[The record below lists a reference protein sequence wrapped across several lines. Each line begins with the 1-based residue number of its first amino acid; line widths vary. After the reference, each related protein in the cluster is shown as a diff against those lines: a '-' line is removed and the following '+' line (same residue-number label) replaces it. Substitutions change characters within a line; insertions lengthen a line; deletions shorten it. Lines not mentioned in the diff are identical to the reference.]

1 MKRSGRPL
9 SVLAVVF
16 LTGLFSLSTVE
27 RARGSERAEE
37 IHKAF
42 KGAFE
47 DEFGVLDGKVAYEKT
62 QIFGT
67 VIGVDLKLKEGKL
80 EDGWTA
86 KVVSALATL
95 GVKARDEDVEV
106 RAEEQSV
113 AGHNFVSLQV
123 TSSRGTEEQD
133 SLAAIL
139 MIGP

>member
-1 MKRSGRPL
+1 
-9 SVLAVVF
+9 VF
-16 LTGLFSLSTVE
+16 LTGLFSFSTVE

-42 KGAFE
+42 KRAFE
-47 DEFGVLDGKVAYEKT
+47 DEFGALEARVAYEKT

-67 VIGVDLKLKEGKL
+67 VIGVDLGLKEGKL
-80 EDGWTA
+80 EEGWTA

-95 GVKARDEDVEV
+95 DIKARDEDVEV
-106 RAEEQSV
+106 RAEDQSV
-113 AGHNFVSLQV
+113 AGHKFVSLQI

-133 SLAAIL
+133 SLAAVL